1 MDLSK
6 RFCRKCNHRCH
17 ATVECGRCKTEAA
30 NGFGKGCGACE
41 CPDCIS
47 IVEDAFLDH
56 ISVKKGG
63 MTLSS
68 VEDQNKILDS
78 CFSTD
83 LSCLSFNVTVFTHIF
98 HLRVKNI
105 FNW

>member
-47 IVEDAFLDH
+47 IVKPVYGYPRNAN
-56 ISVKKGG
+56 IGG
-63 MTLSS
+63 
-68 VEDQNKILDS
+68 QYK
-78 CFSTD
+78 
-83 LSCLSFNVTVFTHIF
+83 
-98 HLRVKNI
+98 
-105 FNW
+105 